1 LSLLLVTEMIASG
14 SKSFYTIKEGATY
27 FYNIPTKSQTK
38 VPGQDAFIILN
49 NIH

>member
-1 LSLLLVTEMIASG
+1 MIVW
-14 SKSFYTIKEGATY
+14 KQKFYTIKEGATY

-49 NIH
+49 RNQKKFG